1 MDKKQYL
8 TVDEAAQYVKTSPLK
23 IHALIRQKKLK
34 IYKCQDGIYKQDVQV
49 VVNREELDE
58 WISSQNPDE
67 NKL

>member
-34 IYKCQDGIYKQDVQV
+34 IYKFQDGIYKQEAQV
-49 VVNREELDE
+49 VINRE
-58 WISSQNPDE
+58 
-67 NKL
+67 